1 MGKPKPSNKPRRK
14 LVWRVRVTMAERGIR
29 TVTDLAKC
37 LEEIGIK
44 TSVSQLGRL
53 IDGKTKLFNPEIME
67 GLMVVLDC
75 DLDGILSN
83 TTLIVKD

>member
-1 MGKPKPSNKPRRK
+1 MGKPNPSNRPCRK

-29 TVTDLAKC
+29 TVTELAKR
-37 LEEIGIK
+37 LEGIGVQ

-83 TTLIVKD
+83 TTFIAKD

>member
-29 TVTDLAKC
+29 TVTELAKR

-75 DLDGILSN
+75 DLDGVMTS
-83 TTLIVKD
+83 TTDL